1 MESMCAR
8 EELARSRLRLS
19 WLGASKAPMSADFE
33 DERVFEVGHNVKEG
47 HFCMS
52 AEFFHVPVLSREVIE
67 GLAIRDR
74 GEYLDATV
82 GGGGHST
89 LILEAA
95 AEVKLTAIDQDA
107 FALDAARKKLG
118 DRAIFHHQNFAE
130 FDPGEAKFDGI
141 LADLGVSSAQ
151 FDIADR
157 GFSFRHEATLD
168 MRMNQQQELTAAE
181 IINHWEESKLADIF
195 YTYGEE
201 RLSRRIARRIVEKRP
216 FKTTTEL
223 ADAIAGSVPKQYRY
237 GRIHP
242 ATRVFQG
249 LRIAVNRELEVL
261 EKFIEKAPTWLK
273 PGGRIVIISFHS
285 LEDRIVKHRLKE
297 SEILTVITKK
307 PIVAQEDEI
316 QENVRARSAKL
327 RIAERKA

>member
-1 MESMCAR
+1 
-8 EELARSRLRLS
+8 
-19 WLGASKAPMSADFE
+19 MS
-33 DERVFEVGHNVKEG
+33 
-47 HFCMS
+47 S
-52 AEFFHVPVLSREVIE
+52 EFFHIPVLSREVIE
-67 GLAIRDR
+67 GLAIRSG

-82 GGGGHST
+82 GGGGHSA
-89 LILEAA
+89 LILAA
-95 AEVKLTAIDQDA
+95 APDVKLTAIDQDEIA
-107 FALDAARKKLG
+107 LFAAQEKLG
-118 DRAIFHHQNFAE
+118 ERVTFHHANFAE

-151 FDIADR
+151 FDVADR
-157 GFSFRHEATLD
+157 GFSFRHEAALD
-168 MRMNQQQELTAAE
+168 MRMNQRQELTAADM
-181 IINHWEESKLADIF
+181 INHWEESKLADIF

-201 RLSRRIARRIVEKRP
+201 RLSRRIARRIVERRP

-261 EKFIEKAPTWLK
+261 EQFIEKAPTWLK
-273 PGGRIVIISFHS
+273 PGGRIAIISFHS

-297 SEILTVITKK
+297 SEILTVLTKK

-327 RIAERKA
+327 RIAERK